1 MICFHQ
7 VIKSFITIYVLW
19 SVKMFSCFRIFS
31 ITYLTSDFF
40 FIIIIVVD
48 DDNVDVFSGVQSKMG
63 VVHRAETNTPWHLN
77 SQQNSGFAQGSSFKE
92 KQKFQPT
99 TEHRPLPQI
108 ELTTRHPTSSSKSYT
123 YLICPFLFHCILKGK
138 NIKNIIILH
147 FAPKDLYIGCLR
159 SNISNGSIS
168 LGTVS

>member
-1 MICFHQ
+1 
-7 VIKSFITIYVLW
+7 
-19 SVKMFSCFRIFS
+19 MFSCFRIFS

-99 TEHRPLPQI
+99 TEHRPLPQFK
-108 ELTTRHPTSSSKSYT
+108 LTTRHPT
-123 YLICPFLFHCILKGK
+123 CILKGK
-138 NIKNIIILH
+138 NLKNIIILH
-147 FAPKDLYIGCLR
+147 FAHKDLYIGCLR